1 MKIKKLEGGK
11 EKGFFYLEGIY
22 QDLFSFEAKAL
33 DFPLLKDLKISS
45 EIVGSYGE
53 NINFCGKGI
62 LEYEKLKIFPLT
74 FSTYLE
80 RENFELNLEN
90 GKGIELKSEGFLDK
104 DYNFLVK
111 SNIDI
116 KSLGLISD
124 LNIDSPL
131 LGEIILKGNL
141 KEFEKSKGELNLNPF
156 NLLYKEN
163 KFKFSE
169 GIKGEIKKGKITFLE
184 SPIYHELAYME
195 LSGSLIFFPN
205 FSLNIKGSADFGDEI
220 VNYFVPQLYYDGMA
234 SLNFTLEKNK
244 DLKGEGI
251 LKISGYKLRYSPI
264 NFFLLNPKGIV
275 KIKENKIILENLEGF
290 TGDGKLS
297 LNGEALLKEK
307 INFERIT
314 LKGLGNNLR
323 VSLFPGFVMFLN
335 GSSEFIWSENLKQI
349 SGNLILLEGN
359 YTKELNILGEISK
372 ILTPSKATLQ
382 TKELPQINLNLSIDV
397 PSSLKVKNQL
407 LNLACKG
414 KIQILGTISN
424 PIILG
429 SLETL
434 PKSKIYFNGV
444 NYEIEKAKVIMS
456 NPQEFDPLIEL
467 EATSN
472 IRSYLI
478 HLKLKG
484 TLSHLTPQFSSEPYL
499 PESDIISLLATGKVA
514 SQESGTWLSGASL
527 LLSQQISEEL
537 SKQSSAI
544 FGLDRI
550 RIEPIFGETNITTA
564 RLTALK
570 QISPN
575 CTLSY
580 TYNPITNQKDI
591 ISLECHISQDT
602 YINLS
607 QEEDGTYFFQ
617 IFQRKS
623 L

>member
-1 MKIKKLEGGK
+1 MCKWNNWIWKIKDLSLNTSLE
-11 EKGFFYLEGIY
+11 E
-22 QDLFSFEAKAL
+22 
-33 DFPLLKDLKISS
+33 
-45 EIVGSYGE
+45 
-53 NINFCGKGI
+53 
-62 LEYEKLKIFPLT
+62 
-74 FSTYLE
+74 
-80 RENFELNLEN
+80 ENFELNLEN
-90 GKGIELKSEGFLDK
+90 GKGIELKSKGFLDK
-104 DYNFLVK
+104 NYNFLFK
-111 SNIDI
+111 TNLNIQNLD
-116 KSLGLISD
+116 LISD
-124 LNIDSPL
+124 LNLENPL
-131 LGEIILKGNL
+131 MGEISLKGNL
-141 KEFEKSKGELNLNPF
+141 KEFERSKGEINLNSF
-156 NLLYKEN
+156 NLVYKEN

-169 GIKGEIKKGKITFLE
+169 GIKGELEGGKISFLE
-184 SPIYHELAYME
+184 NPIFHELAYIE
-195 LSGSLIFFPN
+195 LSGFLSILPKL
-205 FSLNIKGSADFGDEI
+205 SLNIKGSADFGDEI

-244 DLKGEGI
+244 DLKTEGT
-251 LKISGYKLRYSPI
+251 LKISGYKLRYAPI
-264 NFFLLNPKGIV
+264 NFFLLNPKGII
-275 KIKENKIILENLEGF
+275 KLKENKIILENLEGF
-290 TGDGKLS
+290 TGDGKLN
-297 LNGEALLKEK
+297 LKGEAFLREK

-335 GSSEFIWSENLKQI
+335 GNSEFIWSENLKQI
-349 SGNLILLEGN
+349 NGNLTLLEGN

-372 ILTPSKATLQ
+372 ILTPSKTTFQ

-407 LNLACKG
+407 LNLICKG

-484 TLSHLTPQFSSEPYL
+484 SLSHLTPQFSSEPYL

-537 SKQSSAI
+537 SKQSSSI

-550 RIEPIFGETNITTA
+550 RIEPVFGETNITTA

-602 YINLS
+602 YINLA

-617 IFQRKS
+617 IFQRKTI
-623 L
+623 